1 MANELRS
8 PTISLW
14 RHHSDID
21 VKSFA
26 MTTRKTFGLF
36 EIILQ
41 SHSNQNTL
49 ANRHKFGPFC
59 ATIDPEGHIMSLL
72 HAVHFGF
79 HRRGFCYLRS
89 G

>member
-49 ANRHKFGPFC
+49 ANRHKFG
-59 ATIDPEGHIMSLL
+59 
-72 HAVHFGF
+72 
-79 HRRGFCYLRS
+79 
-89 G
+89 